1 MHLPMPMTYI
11 YSRLTTP
18 GTALRRAGCIIL
30 VIATLGAGGC
40 ATTGGDSVWGQV
52 VTNSRSSIK
61 QKSVWVPL
69 AAAAVFA
76 ATNADHEVSD
86 WAIEHKPIFG
96 STENAA
102 DWADWLSTGLIVS
115 AVVSGYAQRDEHYQ
129 PLVTDLLALG
139 SAYAFSAGMKRVVGR
154 TRPDGWNDLSFP
166 SLHATSAFAGANI
179 TARNLAN
186 VEGAGAN
193 LIRPALIAFATASAW
208 GRIEGAR
215 HYPSDVLAGA
225 AIGNFF
231 AGVANAFAK
240 DRQAIAVSY
249 VPMFDGGELRVAWN
263 FR

>member
-1 MHLPMPMTYI
+1 ML
-11 YSRLTTP
+11 
-18 GTALRRAGCIIL
+18 A
-30 VIATLGAGGC
+30 IAAIGAGGC
-40 ATTGGDSVWGQV
+40 ATVGDDSVWSQV
-52 VTNSRSSIK
+52 VTNSQSSIK

-86 WAIEHKPIFG
+86 RAIEHKPIFG

-102 DWADWLSTGLIVS
+102 DWADGLSTGLVAS
-115 AVVSGYAQRDEHYQ
+115 AVVTSFALRDDNYQ

-139 SAYAFSAGMKRVVGR
+139 SAYAFSAGMKRAVGR

-179 TARNLAN
+179 TARNLATLDVGN
-186 VEGAGAN
+186 ADFIQPV
-193 LIRPALIAFATASAW
+193 LVAFATASAW

-231 AGVANAFAK
+231 AGVANAFVE
-240 DRQAIAVSY
+240 DRRAVSVSY
-249 VPMFDGGELRVAWN
+249 VPTIDGGELMVAWK

>member
-1 MHLPMPMTYI
+1 MHLRTPITYI
-11 YSRLTTP
+11 YSRLTEP
-18 GTALRRAGCIIL
+18 GTALRRAGCIML

-40 ATTGGDSVWGQV
+40 ATVGDDSVWSQV

-76 ATNADHEVSD
+76 ASNADHEVSD
-86 WAIEHKPIFG
+86 WAIERKPIFG

-102 DWADWLSTGLIVS
+102 DWADGLSTGLVAA
-115 AVVSGYAQRDEHYQ
+115 AVVTSIAKRDERYQ
-129 PLVTDLLALG
+129 PLVTDLLVLG

-179 TARNLAN
+179 TARNLTNPETAN
-186 VEGAGAN
+186 AN
-193 LIRPALIAFATASAW
+193 LIRPVLIACATASAW

-231 AGVANAFAK
+231 AGVANAFVENRGAVS
-240 DRQAIAVSY
+240 VSY
-249 VPMFDGGELRVAWN
+249 VPTIDGGELRVGWN
-263 FR
+263 FQ